1 LEEQGLSDTDVQ
13 SYAELEQ
20 QKSLQLHAIDG
31 LQAQVTVPFTKLD
44 DDDSTGMPMSS
55 LFAMQHL

>member
-1 LEEQGLSDTDVQ
+1 MQ
-13 SYAELEQ
+13 SYGDMEQ
-20 QKSLQLHAIDG
+20 SKSLQLHPIEG

-44 DDDSTGMPMSS
+44 DDDSAGMPMSS